1 MTSLAHRVDLDRG
14 LWPEALVAGLASLSV
29 AWPLTALLID
39 QSWLAPAAVLVA
51 LVAVTGAL
59 LRTVDVAP
67 SWVSIGQ
74 LVVGALGL
82 AWTYLPDTLWR
93 GLPTFSTAREA
104 AALLQEAGVVLRT
117 YQAPAPTTAG
127 VAFLVVAVLLLTA
140 VAVDTLGVTGGAPA
154 AAGIPLA
161 AAFFVSVSNSGDP
174 MAPVFFL
181 TTATA
186 WMVMMAQQGARQV
199 DSWPSRDRRE
209 LVGGDDVSRGRTGHR
224 TLARLMGLVALAT
237 ALVVA
242 GLVPHLPPTFLAEG
256 LGRNPEGND
265 LGGSGA
271 QVSFVDTMDPSA
283 DLRSQSLDPV
293 LTYTTSASIAEPLK
307 VTATAVYADGE
318 WQPPE
323 DRPQD
328 EVVVTN
334 TGLGVLPGLPGNVPN
349 IAQTIRVS
357 NYSLR
362 PPHLASPTPLREM
375 TVEGGSWVY
384 DRRLGVARL
393 DGDVPVEGYRAG
405 YYSFATLDQMP
416 DTVGA
421 EPVDSVPG
429 YGDEVLA
436 VPEAMEPA
444 VTALAEEVL
453 GGETRPLEQ
462 AILMQRHF
470 RFEGYTYSIDLLE
483 DRPDLSD
490 EPITQFLA
498 NRQGYCLQFA
508 TAMTMMARSQGIPA
522 RMALGFIAGELDET
536 GGSRTVR
543 AADAHTWPELW
554 LDGLGWTRFEPTPGT
569 RVSTVP
575 RYSQPQGA
583 VGEEF
588 TETLPPS
595 PPPDIVPEQDTSGDV
610 DLGQTVREV
619 LVRLGW
625 VLVGLAV
632 LGGVMLLVPLAGRWY
647 RGRDLRRATTPEDE
661 VEAQWLLLTR
671 SLSDL
676 GVPEPEP
683 RSPRAMRAHY
693 AAATDLDRRADEALG
708 RVTDTL
714 ERVRY
719 APATG
724 DLPQRRVAVDRDV
737 GTVVEAVRESSPRSV
752 QLRAKLL
759 PRTGLTGMRE
769 WLRRS

>member
-1 MTSLAHRVDLDRG
+1 MNLRRRVDLDRG

-29 AWPLTALLID
+29 AWPLTTLLID
-39 QSWLAPAAVLVA
+39 QSWLAPAVVLVA
-51 LVAVTGAL
+51 VVAVTGAL
-59 LRTVDVAP
+59 LRTLDVGP

-74 LVVGALGL
+74 LLVGALGL

-93 GLPTFSTAREA
+93 GLPTFSTASRA
-104 AALLQEAGVVLRT
+104 ADLLQEAGVVLRT
-117 YQAPAPTTAG
+117 YQAPAPTTEG
-127 VAFLVVAVLLLTA
+127 VAFLVVSVLLLTA

-161 AAFFVSVSNSGDP
+161 AAFFVSVSNTGDP

-181 TTATA
+181 ATATA
-186 WMVMMAQQGARQV
+186 WMVMMAQQGARLV
-199 DSWPSRDRRE
+199 DGWPSRDRRE

-224 TLARLMGLVALAT
+224 TLARLMGLVALAA

-271 QVSFVDTMDPSA
+271 QVNFLDTMDPSA

-307 VTATAVYADGE
+307 VTATALFADGE

-323 DRPQD
+323 NRPQD
-328 EVVVTN
+328 EVVVSN
-334 TGLGVLPGLPGNVPN
+334 TGLGVLPGLPGDVPN
-349 IAQTIRVS
+349 TAQNIRVS
-357 NYSLR
+357 NYALQ
-362 PPHLASPTPLREM
+362 PPYLASPAPLREI

-405 YYSFATLDQMP
+405 YYSFATLDQLP
-416 DTVGA
+416 DTVGT
-421 EPVDSVPG
+421 EPVDSVAG
-429 YGDEVLA
+429 YGDEVLE
-436 VPEAMEPA
+436 VPAEMEPA
-444 VTALAEEVL
+444 LTALAEEVL
-453 GGETRPLEQ
+453 AGETRPLEQ
-462 AILMQRHF
+462 AILMQQHF
-470 RFEGYTYSIDLLE
+470 RTGGYTYSVDLLE
-483 DRPDLSD
+483 DRPDVPD
-490 EPITQFLA
+490 EPVTQFLA

-508 TAMTMMARSQGIPA
+508 TAMTMMARTQGIPA
-522 RMALGFIAGELDET
+522 RMALGFISGELDET

-554 LDGLGWTRFEPTPGT
+554 LDGLGWTRFEPTPPA
-569 RVSTVP
+569 RVTSVP

-588 TETLPPS
+588 TQTQQPTI
-595 PPPDIVPEQDTSGDV
+595 PPDVVPEQDTDGGV
-610 DLGQTVREV
+610 DLGQAAREV

-625 VLVGLAV
+625 VVGGLVV
-632 LGGVMLLVPLAGRWY
+632 LGGLMMLVPLAGRWY

-676 GVPEPEP
+676 GVPAPEP

-693 AAATDLDRRADEALG
+693 AGSTDLDRRAEEALG

-719 APATG
+719 APGGG
-724 DLPQRRVAVDRDV
+724 DTAQRRGDVDHDV
-737 GTVVEAVRESSPRSV
+737 ETVVEAVRESSPRRV
-752 QLRAKLL
+752 RLRATLL
-759 PRTGLTGMRE
+759 PRTGLTGIRE